1 MTEMFDTTTD
11 QGKYVDDIEKRLI
24 AINQKRAERRKQK
37 LLRQGQTLAQN
48 FLERGQHSNSNYLG
62 GSVFGSQNSMTSS
75 QGSSLNSFNRSIN

>member
-1 MTEMFDTTTD
+1 MFDTTTD

-62 GSVFGSQNSMTSS
+62 GSVFGSQNSITSS
-75 QGSSLNSFNRSIN
+75 QGSSLNSFSRSIN